1 MKAMTPSPEAI
12 AWRLRRD
19 ATRDRCASRLWA
31 GFRLELTFGPYELA
45 LGPAR
50 AQWAETQ
57 ARAMFRELHGK
68 DPPKVDRVAS
78 HAHQR
83 DLFHLSA
90 SWRGRGDREAADREL
105 AALVVALG
113 VPEQERAGVSPVR
126 WVLSDR
132 TELPAVM
139 HWVWHAKDERP

>member
-1 MKAMTPSPEAI
+1 MTFPSPEQI

-57 ARAMFRELHGK
+57 ARAVFRELYGK
-68 DPPKVDRVAS
+68 DPPTVDAATS
-78 HAHQR
+78 HAHQK

-90 SWRGRGDREAADREL
+90 SWRGRGDREEAERDL

-113 VPEQERAGVSPVR
+113 VPEKERTGVSPLR
-126 WVLSDR
+126 WGFANGR
-132 TELPAVM
+132 QAPAVT
-139 HWVWHAKDERP
+139 HWVWHAKDEARP